1 MRSFLRF
8 NQGMLRMPMHLQ
20 MWVVALVGANIVA
33 PLFFLQ
39 HLEAQLTLAAGLLG
53 LALMSVLTGR
63 FGFSRIVGLGHV
75 AWLPLIVLLLSS
87 AGETT
92 ASSPFG
98 LWIRSVI
105 VLDSISLAFDFVD
118 AARFY
123 RGDRTEMVA
132 GLEHSIPEHLGPKTA
147 RSPLSATVCQPT
159 PVVSESLASWIQEEP
174 CLRKTYAEPALD
186 PL

>member
-20 MWVVALVGANIVA
+20 LWVVALVGANIAA
-33 PLFFLQ
+33 PLFFVQ

-53 LALMSVLTGR
+53 LASMSVLTGR
-63 FGFSRIVGLGHV
+63 FGFSRIVGLGHI
-75 AWLPLIVLLLSS
+75 AWLPLIVFLIS
-87 AGETT
+87 GVGDTT

-123 RGDRTEMVA
+123 RGDRAETVA
-132 GLEHSIPEHLGPKTA
+132 GLE
-147 RSPLSATVCQPT
+147 
-159 PVVSESLASWIQEEP
+159 
-174 CLRKTYAEPALD
+174 PALD
-186 PL
+186 LSGSQA

>member
-8 NQGMLRMPMHLQ
+8 NQGMLRMPIRLQ
-20 MWVVALVGANIVA
+20 LWVLVLVGANIVA

-39 HLEAQLTLAAGLLG
+39 HFEAQLTLAAGLLG

-63 FGFSRIVGLGHV
+63 FGFSRIVGLGHI
-75 AWLPLIVLLLSS
+75 AWLPLIVLLISS
-87 AGETT
+87 VGDTT

-123 RGDRTEMVA
+123 RGDRTETGA
-132 GLEHSIPEHLGPKTA
+132 GL
-147 RSPLSATVCQPT
+147 
-159 PVVSESLASWIQEEP
+159 
-174 CLRKTYAEPALD
+174 EPALD
-186 PL
+186 LTRSPA